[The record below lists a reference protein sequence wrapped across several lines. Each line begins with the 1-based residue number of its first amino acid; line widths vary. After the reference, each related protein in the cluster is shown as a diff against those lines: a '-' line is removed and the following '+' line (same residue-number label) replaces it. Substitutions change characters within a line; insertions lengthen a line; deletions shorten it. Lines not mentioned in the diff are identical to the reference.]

1 MAEIKSSEKRV
12 LNSGIEMKPQY
23 TPKDI
28 ENLNYEQDL
37 GEPGQY
43 PFTRGIYP
51 LMYRTQPWMMN
62 QYAGFATAEDTNTR
76 FRFLLERGQTGLNIA
91 FDLPTQNGYD
101 SDDPRAEDEV
111 GRVGVAVDTLQD
123 MEEIFNGIPIDKVRT
138 HFTINSMA
146 AILLA
151 MYVAVAE
158 KQNIPLE
165 NMVGTL
171 QNDILKEFIAR
182 GTWVFPPEPSV
193 RLVGDTIEYCTR
205 TLPKFNPISVSG
217 SHMHEAGSTSV
228 QEVAFTFLNALSYVE
243 EACRRG
249 LKVDEFVPKFTF
261 LFCCREHFFE
271 EISKFRAAR
280 RLWAR
285 IMKERYG
292 AENPQSMRLKCAG
305 GGGGRAMTKREPLNN
320 IARIGWIGMASV
332 LGGCQSMTLAQYDE
346 SFAIPTAEAARVTLR
361 IQQML
366 AYEIGITDT
375 VDPLAGSYFVE
386 NLTNQIEEEIKALMK
401 RIQEQEGTMVSA
413 IQKGA
418 IQKIIAREAYLEEKR
433 LLSGEKIKVGLNK
446 FVDESDSSE
455 EEGLKIHEYDPT
467 TRERQINKLSKIKRE
482 RDQEK
487 VIRTLDDLR
496 IAAEEK
502 VNLMP
507 CLIDAV
513 KSYATVGEIVT
524 ILKKVYGEFKEP
536 TGL

>member
-1 MAEIKSSEKRV
+1 MADKNHPDKRV
-12 LNSGIEMKPQY
+12 LNSGIEIKTVY
-23 TPKDI
+23 TPKDLEGFSN
-28 ENLNYEQDL
+28 ENDL
-37 GEPGQY
+37 GSPGEY

-51 LMYRTQPWMMN
+51 LMYRSQPWMMN
-62 QYAGFATAEDTNTR
+62 QYAGFATAQDTNAR
-76 FRFLLERGQTGLNIA
+76 FRFLLERGQTGLNVA

-101 SDDPRAEDEV
+101 SDDPRSEDEV

-123 MEEIFNGIPIDKVRT
+123 MEEIFDGIPIDKVRT

-146 AILLA
+146 PVILA

-158 KQNIPLE
+158 KQKVPLE

-171 QNDILKEFIAR
+171 QNDILKEFVAR

-193 RLVGDTIEYCTR
+193 RLVGDIIEYCTR
-205 TLPKFNPISVSG
+205 SLPKFNPISVSG

-228 QEVAFTFLNALSYVE
+228 QEVAFTFLNGLSYVD
-243 EACRRG
+243 EACKRG
-249 LKVDEFVPKFTF
+249 LHVDDFVPKFTF
-261 LFCCREHFFE
+261 LMCCRENFFE
-271 EISKFRAAR
+271 EICKFRAAR

-285 IMKERYG
+285 IMKDQYG
-292 AENPQSMRLKCAG
+292 AQNPQSMRVKCSG
-305 GGGGRAMTKREPLNN
+305 GGGGRAMTKKEPLNN

-346 SFAIPTAEAARVTLR
+346 CFAIPTAEAARVTLR
-361 IQQML
+361 IQQMM
-366 AYEIGITDT
+366 AYEIGIADT

-386 NLTNQIEEEIKALMK
+386 NLTNKIEEEARILMK
-401 RIQEQEGTMVSA
+401 KILDQEGSMVSA
-413 IQKGA
+413 IQKGV
-418 IQKIIAREAYLEEKR
+418 IQRIIAREAYLEEKR
-433 LLSGEKIKVGLNK
+433 ILTGEKVKVGLNK
-446 FVDESDSSE
+446 FVDEEAGDE

-467 TRERQINKLSKIKRE
+467 TRERQINKMDKIKRE

-496 IAAEEK
+496 LAAEKK

-507 CLIDAV
+507 SLLDTV
-513 KSYATVGEIVT
+513 KAYATLGEIVT